1 MTTMTRL
8 LGRLVLSVLL
18 LLLPE
23 AALVTTAQVV
33 IRVRYGYFAEARP
46 FHAACARGWLD
57 LDLGHTQ
64 YQVTCYPQ
72 TSGNFAASRLDNAQ
86 LDFAQLGSTPMA
98 QAAAR
103 GIDVSVIYV
112 SQYTGDSQGI
122 YVRASLDTTPITTAP
137 STSTSNST
145 TIISN
150 PFELRGKT
158 IGVPFGSTMHYQVM
172 FLLDL
177 FGLTGD
183 VNLVNMAP
191 SQIIQAWDD
200 GSIDAGA
207 CWGAAREYLLK
218 FDGEGNPNLPPANTL
233 MTAGVLA
240 DWGRPTF
247 VVIAARRKFVRENPD
262 FVTHFLAVVSRI
274 NDSFID
280 RLGEIGAQNS
290 VRWDAQRPAGE
301 SLVPSMVDVLL
312 KSSEIPH
319 SPSQAYINLQ
329 RRVLDL
335 FIQQTAQEQ
344 ISCDY
349 SGQVYS
355 SLQQTTEFL
364 LDQKEVGSL
373 GQLSKDSKCGG
384 DLIDATLLDRSQ
396 TACSNC
402 YPVGPYAGSMANQG
416 NLLEEL
422 ERLDAESTK
431 SPFASL
437 EIGRVA
443 GDSTCHITVDGR
455 PHHQVLEISDVGVTF
470 GDGANARNGKSYS
483 GT

>member
-1 MTTMTRL
+1 MTTTMTRL
-8 LGRLVLSVLL
+8 LGPRLVFAVLL

-33 IRVRYGYFAEARP
+33 IRVRYGYFTETRP
-46 FHAACARGWLD
+46 ILAACARGWLD

-86 LDFAQLGSTPMA
+86 LDIANLGSTPMA

-103 GIDVSVIYV
+103 GIDVSSIYV
-112 SQYTGDSQGI
+112 SHYTGDSQGI
-122 YVRASLDTTPITTAP
+122 YVRASLDTTPITAP
-137 STSTSNST
+137 PSSSTPNSTST
-145 TIISN
+145 ISN

-207 CWGAAREYLLK
+207 CWGPAREYLLNVNG
-218 FDGEGNPNLPPANTL
+218 DGNPNLPPANTL

-247 VVIAARRKFVRENPD
+247 VVVAARNTFARENPD
-262 FVTHFLAVVSRI
+262 YMTHFLAVVSRI

-280 RLGEIGAQNS
+280 RLGEVKAQNT
-290 VRWDAQRPAGE
+290 VRWDAQRPVGE

-312 KSSEIPH
+312 KSSETPH
-319 SPSQAYINLQ
+319 SPSQAYVNSQ
-329 RRVLDL
+329 RRALDL
-335 FIQQTAQEQ
+335 FVQQTAQEQ
-344 ISCDY
+344 SSCDY
-349 SGQVYS
+349 LGQVYS

-364 LDQKEVGSL
+364 LDQKEVASL
-373 GQLSKDSKCGG
+373 GQLSKAANKCGG
-384 DLIDATLLDRSQ
+384 TLLDATWLDRSQ
-396 TACSNC
+396 AACSNC
-402 YPVGPYAGSMANQG
+402 YPVGPYAGSLANQT

-437 EIGRVA
+437 ELGRVA
-443 GDSTCHITVDGR
+443 GDSTCQN
-455 PHHQVLEISDVGVTF
+455 HQVMEASDVGVTF